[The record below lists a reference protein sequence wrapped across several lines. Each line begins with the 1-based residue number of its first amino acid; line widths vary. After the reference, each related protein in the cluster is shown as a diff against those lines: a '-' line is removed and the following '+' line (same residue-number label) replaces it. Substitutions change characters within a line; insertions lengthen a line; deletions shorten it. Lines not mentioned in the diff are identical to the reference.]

1 MKFLLLSDINVIKNK
16 YKLILF
22 YLTALVLFC
31 FYLKNNNAIN
41 ADLIT
46 LGIIKENNF
55 LSLLIYILNIL
66 FYIQISL
73 SLFINDIKYNFDS
86 LLNRMGK
93 KRYLKLRLY
102 NTFIWV
108 FIFKLLTF
116 FIIFLIYNKNL
127 TPLIFIISLVSS
139 YIYYLGVYFIIFFKN
154 KILLILLLVYL
165 LIYTNINICLLF
177 IILIIEIIIF
187 INLHKFLNLVIE
199 RRI

>member
-31 FYLKNNNAIN
+31 FYLKNNSVIN